1 MKMLSWLISLA
12 VHGVVLLIGGL
23 SLKQA
28 IVGIAP
34 GRNSIEVNLVAAPSA
49 PVPLPVAP
57 LPVETEE
64 PVPPL
69 QTPLPPVAEIT
80 PPPVPAEPLP
90 SPEMLPL
97 MPQTMAI
104 TRPSSVATASFKA
117 SSSSNKSS
125 RKLSHNSAPNNGR
138 DAVTA
143 RSLAGAIIE
152 EEPDYLS
159 NPAPIY
165 PQTARD
171 DGQEGL
177 VILDVIVKTDGSA
190 ETVKIATGS
199 GYYLL
204 DDAAREAVQ
213 HYRFQPATMGY
224 IKVRSHVKVPIR
236 FRLDQ

>member
-1 MKMLSWLISLA
+1 MKTLSWLISLT
-12 VHGVVLLIGGL
+12 VHGLVLLIGSL

-28 IVGIAP
+28 VVGIAP
-34 GRNSIEVNLVAAPSA
+34 GRNSIEVNLVAAPNA
-49 PVPLPVAP
+49 PASLPVTP
-57 LPVETEE
+57 LPVEAEE
-64 PVPPL
+64 PVPAL
-69 QTPLPPVAEIT
+69 QTPLPPLAEIT
-80 PPPVPAEPLP
+80 PPPIPVESLP
-90 SPEMLPL
+90 SPEMLPP
-97 MPQTMAI
+97 MPQTKA
-104 TRPSSVATASFKA
+104 TTPSSLVAPALFKP

-125 RKLSHNSAPNNGR
+125 RKLSHNSAPNN
-138 DAVTA
+138 DKNAVTA
-143 RSLAGAIIE
+143 RSLAGAIID

-190 ETVKIATGS
+190 ETVKISTGS

-213 HYRFQPATMGY
+213 HYRFQPATIGS
-224 IKVRSHVKVPIR
+224 IKVQSHVKVPIR